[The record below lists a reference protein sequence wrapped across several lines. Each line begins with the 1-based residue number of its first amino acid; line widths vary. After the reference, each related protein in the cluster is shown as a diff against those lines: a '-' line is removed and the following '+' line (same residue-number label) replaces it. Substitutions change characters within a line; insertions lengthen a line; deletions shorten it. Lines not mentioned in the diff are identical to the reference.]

1 MPGKIHESKLWR
13 FMLVT
18 AVFVVLGPPIGGLVV
33 WLGMGASSLRS
44 PLPFILGSY
53 SEGIWL
59 ALGTGMIVAGA
70 GLWLNMTS
78 WLVPAVAT
86 LIVNALFFVLAAG
99 MDFSQADYAAVLL
112 RVGHAFLL
120 PSFVAAWLCWLI
132 TRKLLLAQDVDRS
145 GA

>member
-18 AVFVVLGPPIGGLVV
+18 AIFVVLGPPIGGAVA
-33 WLGMGASSLRS
+33 WLGMGASSFRS

-78 WLVPAVAT
+78 WLVPAIAT
-86 LIVNALFFVLAAG
+86 LAVNALFFVLAAG

-120 PSFVAAWLCWLI
+120 PSFIAAWLCWLI
-132 TRKLLLAQDVDRS
+132 TRRLLRV
-145 GA
+145 